1 MNVCAMAHDHRT
13 PNFGG
18 LKEMSKKPNKK
29 SSARSKYDGPMTGG
43 MKFFLTGCVAELYL
57 LVVRRFYIDGTISQV
72 LAWNTYLKVFA
83 VAGVIAA
90 AAGVFIAL
98 SKKLKTAQKAVGPY
112 LFGLG
117 LFVAVSSA
125 LVLVDMS
132 ALSILTTI
140 VPVVLVLDILWWLFD
155 RDSALSLT
163 ALAGALVVVW
173 MCRRGAVGTSALLVK
188 ALGAAYVAAVAVI
201 ALLLKNGK
209 LSKLISLDGHKMVYA
224 ACAISAVGVAAGLV
238 SATIAYY
245 VMWGLSAVLFCMA
258 VYYTVRQ
265 L

>member
-1 MNVCAMAHDHRT
+1 MTIETH
-13 PNFGG
+13 FGG

-29 SSARSKYDGPMTGG
+29 SSAHGKYDAPMTGG
-43 MKFFLTGCVAELYL
+43 MKFFLVGCVAELYL
-57 LVVRRFYIDGTISQV
+57 LIVRRFYIDGTIDQV

-83 VAGVIAA
+83 AAGVIAA
-90 AAGVFIAL
+90 VAGLFIAL
-98 SKKLKTAQKAVGPY
+98 SRKLKTAQKAVGPY

-117 LFVAVSSA
+117 LFVAVASA

-173 MCRRGAVGTSALLVK
+173 MCRRGAVGTSGVLVK
-188 ALGAAYVAAVAVI
+188 ALGAAYIAAI
-201 ALLLKNGK
+201 LIISLLIKSGK
-209 LSKLISLDGHKMVYA
+209 LSKLISSEGHKMVYA
-224 ACAISAVGVAAGLV
+224 ACAVSAAGVAAALV
-238 SATIAYY
+238 SATLAYY
-245 VMWGLSAVLFCMA
+245 VMWGLAAALFCLA